1 MATAVFVPDR
11 FWATPLE
18 MISGIHKAFVV
29 LGLLTVVS
37 VLIFRQLR
45 AEVGANVSRHLPV
58 TNDSL
63 AGAGA
68 SSHEGV
74 SGRTREG

>member
-1 MATAVFVPDR
+1 M
-11 FWATPLE
+11 
-18 MISGIHKAFVV
+18 MSGIHKAFVV

-37 VLIFRQLR
+37 ALVFRELR
-45 AEVGANVSRHLPV
+45 AEDGRQREPPLPV

-74 SGRTREG
+74 SDAIREE

>member
-1 MATAVFVPDR
+1 
-11 FWATPLE
+11 
-18 MISGIHKAFVV
+18 
-29 LGLLTVVS
+29 
-37 VLIFRQLR
+37 
-45 AEVGANVSRHLPV
+45 VSRHLPV

-74 SGRTREG
+74 SGRIQDK